1 MRIFYYLLSL
11 LVAVVL
17 AACGG
22 GGGSPG
28 LSSGSTSTFALV
40 APSAVT
46 LQVGLLQPY
55 AIKGGV
61 KPYSVF
67 SNDPAVA
74 VGWIGGDDVL
84 YVGTVV
90 PGKATITT
98 QDAKGSKADIVVTSG
113 SSTAF
118 YTTAP
123 TTMTITPGAAYAQTF
138 TMGGGVKPYKVSSS
152 FPSVIDVKLV
162 GDNQFTVTGLQ
173 ISSASAT
180 ITLQDSSSPVSTLT
194 STVTAGTVPLAVNP
208 TAVTA
213 FIGDK
218 IRAIVTGG
226 TRPYRVQTSIDEVG
240 LDAKIVDGN
249 VVEVVGGQVSTSA
262 GVTIIDA
269 NNQSVNLSLTLTA
282 GQDVLRVQPNAMTLP
297 ESPTTP
303 DITLMVYGA
312 SATGGL
318 QVFTSNTSVL
328 NPGTPVKNSDGTG
341 YAVKLSG
348 GNTCSATVA
357 AAVGTPGTAGYVP
370 ATGGDRVITITAM
383 DAKGKTGTSTITI
396 KDYNGVAGC

>member
-1 MRIFYYLLSL
+1 MRIFSYLLSI

-17 AACGG
+17 SACGG

-28 LSSGSTSTFALV
+28 LSSGSTSTFAVV

-55 AIKGGV
+55 AIQGGV

-90 PGKATITT
+90 PGKATITAL
-98 QDAKGSKADIVVTSG
+98 DAKGSKADIVVTSG

-123 TTMTITPGAAYAQTF
+123 TAMTITPGAAYAQTF
-138 TMGGGVKPYKVSSS
+138 TLGGGVGPYTASSS
-152 FPSVIDVKLV
+152 FPSVATVSV
-162 GDNQFTVTGLQ
+162 SGNQMTVTGVQ
-173 ISSASAT
+173 VSGAAAT
-180 ITLQDSSSPVSTLT
+180 ISIRDAAGATLT
-194 STVTAGTVPLAVNP
+194 SVVTVGTVPLAVNP
-208 TAVTA
+208 TSVTA

-249 VVEVVGGQVSTSA
+249 VVEVVGGQVSANA

-297 ESPTTP
+297 ESATTP

-341 YAVKLSG
+341 YAVKLAG
-348 GNTCSATVA
+348 GNTCSVQTV
-357 AAVGTPGTAGYVP
+357 PGVA
-370 ATGGDRVITITAM
+370 DRTVTITVM
-383 DAKGKTGTSTITI
+383 DAKGKVGTSTITI